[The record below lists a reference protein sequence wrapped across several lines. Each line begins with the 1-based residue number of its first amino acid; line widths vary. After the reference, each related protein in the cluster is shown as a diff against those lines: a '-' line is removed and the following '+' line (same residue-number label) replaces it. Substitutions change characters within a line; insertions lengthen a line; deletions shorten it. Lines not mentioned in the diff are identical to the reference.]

1 MNDHFRFIESGF
13 FGMRMK
19 AGTLS
24 VVFLCLC
31 LACAQ
36 AVLAAEPVP
45 RQAGQGAPQPDF
57 SPPPVPEFMLRKPAK
72 PLTLEEMQ
80 KQADEAARR
89 ARAESDKRAPPQKS
103 PAKDGDDRMK

>member
-1 MNDHFRFIESGF
+1 
-13 FGMRMK
+13 MRMK
-19 AGTLS
+19 VRTGSA
-24 VVFLCLC
+24 VVFICLC
-31 LACAQ
+31 LACVQ
-36 AVLAAEPVP
+36 AALAAEPVP
-45 RQAGQGAPQPDF
+45 PQAGRDAPQPDF

-89 ARAESDKRAPPQKS
+89 ARAESEKPAPPQKS

>member
-1 MNDHFRFIESGF
+1 
-13 FGMRMK
+13 MRMK

-24 VVFLCLC
+24 GVFLGLC
-31 LACAQ
+31 LACAR

-45 RQAGQGAPQPDF
+45 PQAGQGAPQPDF

-89 ARAESDKRAPPQKS
+89 ARAESDQRAPPQKS
-103 PAKDGDDRMK
+103 PAKDGDDGIK

>member
-1 MNDHFRFIESGF
+1 
-13 FGMRMK
+13 MK
-19 AGTLS
+19 VGKLS
-24 VVFLCLC
+24 AVFLCLC
-31 LACAQ
+31 LACAR
-36 AVLAAEPVP
+36 AVLAAEPLP
-45 RQAGQGAPQPDF
+45 PLGGQGAAQPDF

-89 ARAESDKRAPPQKS
+89 ARAESEKRAPPEKS

>member
-1 MNDHFRFIESGF
+1 
-13 FGMRMK
+13 MRMK
-19 AGTLS
+19 AGSLS
-24 VVFLCLC
+24 GGLLCLC

-36 AVLAAEPVP
+36 AACAAEPVP
-45 RQAGQGAPQPDF
+45 PQAGRGTAQPDF

-89 ARAESDKRAPPQKS
+89 ARAERDKRPPEPKP
-103 PAKDGDDRMK
+103 PAKDGDGKPK